1 MLEEVPLPSIPAS
14 GLGPATA
21 AGSDYLNY
29 FSVLE
34 TYHPD
39 YFDDL
44 PSEIMNHFRT
54 STPAPRTS
62 SPAPPSSRTAATHS
76 PQLPRFSVHELSALA
91 ELPQPRPRP
100 PPAAGPSLVLPPSGR
115 VPYPSFRPEYEDP
128 RHAVTPLVWRP
139 RQYVASST
147 IRPPQLAAAMAR
159 ANNRTQELNTE
170 LRRLEQLQQQA
181 AAAVPDKI
189 TTYRPPFSLQETST
203 EHPSSEGIARIKSRL
218 AEIITKLRDKE
229 RRGGG
234 ADVAVLQQWYQ
245 QRRKN
250 GQRYYPGNAI
260 NPHLPVTSTAAS
272 LGNTTEPSLLAGGYF
287 TVRDRDIHG
296 SSGSGPRLQSAAL
309 LCVLAAL
316 VNTMVKSS
324 HTL

>member
-1 MLEEVPLPSIPAS
+1 MLEEVPLPSIPTT
-14 GLGPATA
+14 GLDPATA

-91 ELPQPRPRP
+91 ELPRPGPGP

-128 RHAVTPLVWRP
+128 R
-139 RQYVASST
+139 QYVSSST

-170 LRRLEQLQQQA
+170 LRLLERLQQQV

-203 EHPSSEGIARIKSRL
+203 EHSEEGIARIKSRL

-229 RRGGG
+229 RRGDG
-234 ADVAVLQQWYQ
+234 ADVAVLQQWYK

-250 GQRYYPGNAI
+250 GQRYYPDNAI

-272 LGNTTEPSLLAGGYF
+272 PGNTTEPRPGGYF

-296 SSGSGPRLQSAAL
+296 SSGSGPRLHSAVL
-309 LCVLAAL
+309 LCVTAGL
-316 VNTMVKSS
+316 VRTMVTSS